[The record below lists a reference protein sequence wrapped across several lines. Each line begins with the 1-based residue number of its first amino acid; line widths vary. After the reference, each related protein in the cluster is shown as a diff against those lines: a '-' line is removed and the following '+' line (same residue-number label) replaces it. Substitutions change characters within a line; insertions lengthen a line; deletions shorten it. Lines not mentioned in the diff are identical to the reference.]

1 MALGKR
7 PAPASAPTAFLL
19 ARLKP
24 PSPALGARRWGRGPL
39 SCFSTR
45 NACLSRIKLI
55 MACPTRSS
63 AQASF
68 ADRQPFPCSA
78 RPRRTIRATYMPPCP
93 DRLPAGGRYHRTRLF
108 RAGAPSIRHVVASP
122 YLGCRVHRAVPP
134 TKTDKLPSGSQW
146 LHEIKHDGFRIIARK
161 DGPRVR
167 LYSRPGKDF
176 TRRFPL
182 IVDALSRLPRA
193 PASCVMIL
201 ELNVYQMMYQMRTI
215 IKLKKNGVKMTDL
228 KIAGAKAFPHVSVA
242 PYPHAARNRNHG
254 SVSSPRTI
262 RSSVCTSTSQSTII
276 TRRPFAITISIRRQ
290 PVPVP
295 FSSCSGTI
303 IAGTNPER
311 SPSRP
316 SRYTLRQANR
326 SWLQIPCRRAVA
338 DASPGAEK
346 LSSTIR
352 SFSAADH
359 RRVATRVNNFKATD
373 VASVSKVTH
382 TDNQLHAG

>member
-228 KIAGAKAFPHVSVA
+228 KIAGADPQQRLHVYVA
-242 PYPHAARNRNHG
+242 IDNNNAPAVRHHDLDSTTARSGALLKLLRHDHCWHESG
-254 SVSSPRTI
+254 TVAKP
-262 RSSVCTSTSQSTII
+262 
-276 TRRPFAITISIRRQ
+276 PFAIHFAPGEQELVGNPMPTRRRRCQ
-290 PVPVP
+290 P
-295 FSSCSGTI
+295 
-303 IAGTNPER
+303 R
-311 SPSRP
+311 SRKTLLDYPQLFRRRP
-316 SRYTLRQANR
+316 STGGDPCQQFQGDRCGECQQGHPYRQSATCRLTLQRAR
-326 SWLQIPCRRAVA
+326 SLTRPHRTLKIPE
-338 DASPGAEK
+338 S
-346 LSSTIR
+346 I
-352 SFSAADH
+352 AA
-359 RRVATRVNNFKATD
+359 
-373 VASVSKVTH
+373 
-382 TDNQLHAG
+382 